1 MIHHYSAECFGVRLR
16 PVSPDDAA
24 FIVWLR
30 NLDHAVGRVGDS
42 AADLAGQQKWL
53 EAYFKREGDYY
64 FLAETPGGIPV
75 GTYGIY
81 KVNGQSAESG
91 RWIMR
96 PGVTAALPSGFA
108 LNEIAF
114 CQLKLD
120 ELVGTTVATNLPV
133 LSLNRKFGWRQ
144 TRVEKAAQII
154 GGQAVDLI
162 HFVLTPAAWDEAQT
176 RLLPLARL
184 AEKQIHDWEQAQM
197 LHPQSPWIQPRA

>member
-1 MIHHYSAECFGVRLR
+1 MKHNLTAESFGVRLR
-16 PVSPDDAA
+16 PVRMEDAS

-30 NLDHAVGRVGDS
+30 NLEHAVGRVGDS
-42 AADLAGQQKWL
+42 AADLAGQQRWL
-53 EAYFKREGDYY
+53 EAYFQREGDYY
-64 FLAETPGGIPV
+64 FLAETPVGLPV

-81 KVNGQSAESG
+81 KVNGKSAESG

-108 LNEIAF
+108 LYEIAF
-114 CQLKLD
+114 RQLGLD

-144 TRVEKAAQII
+144 TRIETAAQII
-154 GGQAVDLI
+154 GGQPVDLI
-162 HFVLTPAAWDEAQT
+162 HFVLTPAAWGEAQA

-184 AEKQIHDWEQAQM
+184 AEKQIHDWEAAQR
-197 LHPQSPWIQPRA
+197 LQPQSPWIQPAA

>member
-1 MIHHYSAECFGVRLR
+1 VVMA
-16 PVSPDDAA
+16 DAA

-30 NLDHAVGRVGDS
+30 NLGHAVGRVGDS
-42 AADLAGQQKWL
+42 ATEIGGQQKWL
-53 EAYFKREGDYY
+53 EAYFAREGDYY
-64 FLAETPGGIPV
+64 FIAETPDGIPV

-81 KVNGQSAESG
+81 DVVGRTAESG

-108 LNEIAF
+108 LYEIAF
-114 CQLKLD
+114 RQLQLS

-144 TRVEKAAQII
+144 THVEPAAQII
-154 GGQAVDLI
+154 AGQAVDLI
-162 HFVLTPAAWDEAQT
+162 HFVLTPSAWDEAQT

-184 AEKQIHDWEQAQM
+184 AETHILAWEKSQRQN
-197 LHPQSPWIQPRA
+197 PETPWMKP